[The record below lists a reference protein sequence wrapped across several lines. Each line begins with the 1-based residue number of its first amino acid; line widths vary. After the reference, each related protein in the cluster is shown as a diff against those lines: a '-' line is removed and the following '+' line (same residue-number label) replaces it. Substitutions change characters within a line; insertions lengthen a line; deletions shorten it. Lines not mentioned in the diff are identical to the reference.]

1 MIDTHCHLYDK
12 RLYPDLTQIVKNAE
26 KSNITQMICIGD
38 NLETS
43 EKSIQIAEEYENIY
57 ASIGI
62 HPHEAQNVS
71 KNYLKKIQK
80 NTSHHKVIGIGEIG
94 LDYYYNFSDP
104 KIQKKIFLE
113 QLILAKDL
121 EMPTII
127 HCRDAYKDLYDTI
140 VKSKNNKGVIHC
152 FSGSV
157 DFAEKIINLG
167 YYISFTGMITFVKEL
182 ELVIEKIDL
191 KYIMLET
198 DAPYLAPVPYRGKTN
213 QPAYVNKIAEK
224 IAEIKNISIQE
235 VDQITSKNAR
245 SLFNKL
251 EN

>member
-1 MIDTHCHLYDK
+1 
-12 RLYPDLTQIVKNAE
+12 
-26 KSNITQMICIGD
+26 
-38 NLETS
+38 
-43 EKSIQIAEEYENIY
+43 
-57 ASIGI
+57 
-62 HPHEAQNVS
+62 
-71 KNYLKKIQK
+71 
-80 NTSHHKVIGIGEIG
+80 
-94 LDYYYNFSDP
+94 
-104 KIQKKIFLE
+104 
-113 QLILAKDL
+113 
-121 EMPTII
+121 MPTII